1 MESRP
6 QLQAIKRGISKIIPA
21 SLLNIVTSKELEVWV
36 CGRNIIDVELL
47 KRHTQYGGQNEGNY
61 NENSPLIKMF
71 WKFLNSLNEYEKQ
84 RFIKFCWG

>member
-47 KRHTQYGGQNEGNY
+47 KRHTQYGG
-61 NENSPLIKMF
+61 
-71 WKFLNSLNEYEKQ
+71 
-84 RFIKFCWG
+84 